1 MTRGGWRERL
11 DFSYYPCT
19 ISFFSLFPSFE
30 RYFEKETI
38 NTCLLRV
45 ASIRSLPML
54 SSAEAG
60 DGRSPAVPGPRGLF
74 YSVNVAE
81 EAKERRNDP
90 EWFANRLKNKDV
102 AEKKMREETHEAM
115 KVYEA
120 MEAQERPQ
128 IEDDGVIFVTEEAML
143 SAAHFDDLIAR
154 ARAGE
159 PATEDRPLRPR

>member
-1 MTRGGWRERL
+1 
-11 DFSYYPCT
+11 
-19 ISFFSLFPSFE
+19 
-30 RYFEKETI
+30 
-38 NTCLLRV
+38 
-45 ASIRSLPML
+45 ML